1 MPVPS
6 AAVTMPDDLRD
17 ALRAV
22 APSLAVVRALG
33 ATLDA
38 VPPIQKKDGSPVTAA
53 DYAVQAVVV
62 AGLRAADRDRRVP
75 LLGEESADGLVSSGR
90 PDAVRAVVDAVRAAL
105 GWMDEAA
112 VLSLID
118 GDAPRS
124 GDPHWTI
131 DPIDGTRGFVLGAQ
145 CSVCLARIEGR
156 DVTLAVMGCP
166 RMGPTG
172 DLGVHAQ
179 GPGVL
184 YGAVRGGGA
193 FECDAGGRV
202 LRPMR
207 VEPWRG
213 PGIRWARSLNRGGSL
228 AVGRTE
234 PLVRAIGP
242 IDETRMDSQCKYAL
256 VARGD
261 ADLVVRS
268 PRTTGAVEQVWDH
281 ATGALLA
288 AEAGAEATDA
298 CGHPLD
304 FGHGAVLAGNVG
316 VLVAVRGLHERAV
329 HAIAPA
335 LGVPQRPTEAGAR

>member
-1 MPVPS
+1 MHAPS
-6 AAVTMPDDLRD
+6 AAAPMPGHLRD

-62 AGLRAADRDRRVP
+62 AGLRAAAGDRRVP
-75 LLGEESADGLVSSGR
+75 LLGEESADGLASSGR

-112 VLSLID
+112 ILALID
-118 GDAPRS
+118 GDEPRS

-184 YGAVRGGGA
+184 YAAVRGGGA
-193 FECDAGGRV
+193 FECDATGRV
-202 LRPMR
+202 LRSMR

-261 ADLVVRS
+261 ADLVVRT
-268 PRTTGAVEQVWDH
+268 PRAPGALEQVWDH

-288 AEAGAEATDA
+288 AEAGAETSDA
-298 CGHPLD
+298 CGQPLD
-304 FGHGAVLAGNVG
+304 FGHGALLAANVG
-316 VLVAVRGLHERAV
+316 VLVAARGLHERAV
-329 HAIAPA
+329 RALAPS
-335 LGVPQRPTEAGAR
+335 LHGPTRPTEAGAR